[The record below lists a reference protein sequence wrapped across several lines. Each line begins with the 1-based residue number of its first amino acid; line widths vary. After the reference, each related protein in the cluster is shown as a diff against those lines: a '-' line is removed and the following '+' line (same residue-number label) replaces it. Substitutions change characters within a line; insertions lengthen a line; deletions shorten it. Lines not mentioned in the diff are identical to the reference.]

1 MIEGDYGA
9 QKPKG
14 KNVWELV
21 ELLNISSRKIRSYN
35 NTARFY
41 GTDEKLF
48 LSEAHTIHHIG
59 EHQGISMNDL
69 ADVTQRTKGSTS
81 TMVDSLI
88 KRGLVTK
95 RKDAEDQRRVQLQ
108 LTEKGQ
114 LIYQYHEQLDRE
126 NYSSI
131 SDQSSNLSDED
142 LNVANKVVK
151 QVIRKLFD
159 N

>member
-1 MIEGDYGA
+1 ME
-9 QKPKG
+9 PKSQRE

-21 ELLNISSRKIRSYN
+21 ELLNIYSRKIRSYN

>member
-1 MIEGDYGA
+1 ME
-9 QKPKG
+9 PKSQRE

-21 ELLNISSRKIRSYN
+21 ELLNIYSRKIRSYN

-108 LTEKGQ
+108 
-114 LIYQYHEQLDRE
+114 
-126 NYSSI
+126 
-131 SDQSSNLSDED
+131 
-142 LNVANKVVK
+142 
-151 QVIRKLFD
+151 
-159 N
+159 

>member
-1 MIEGDYGA
+1 ME
-9 QKPKG
+9 PKSQRE

-21 ELLNISSRKIRSYN
+21 ELLNIYSRKIRSYN

-142 LNVANKVVK
+142 LIVANKVVK

>member
-1 MIEGDYGA
+1 
-9 QKPKG
+9 
-14 KNVWELV
+14 
-21 ELLNISSRKIRSYN
+21 
-35 NTARFY
+35 
-41 GTDEKLF
+41 
-48 LSEAHTIHHIG
+48 
-59 EHQGISMNDL
+59 MNDL

-142 LNVANKVVK
+142 LIVANKVVK